1 MYELIEERQ
10 TLIQYL
16 NNAKKSYMKIEG
28 INPI

>member
-16 NNAKKSYMKIEG
+16 NNAKKAYMKIEG
-28 INPI
+28 INPV

>member
-10 TLIQYL
+10 TLIQFL
-16 NNAKKSYMKIEG
+16 INANKAYMKIEG

>member
-16 NNAKKSYMKIEG
+16 NNAKKAYMKIEK